1 MVLIRP
7 LEERDLG
14 AYAELRRRALAEEP
28 LAFAASPETDVVV
41 QIGKAPDWMLFG
53 AFDGDLL
60 AGAVGMMRSRHPKA
74 AHKMHLWGMYVL
86 PTHRRQGIA
95 GRLLDAAIAHARSTP
110 GVEWIQLGVTD
121 DAGEARRVYARAGF
135 VVWGVVVDALRFEGR
150 SVAEEHMAL
159 RIT

>member
-41 QIGKAPDWMLFG
+41 QIGKAPAWMLFG
-53 AFDGDLL
+53 AFGEEL
-60 AGAVGMMRSRHPKA
+60 AGSLGLMRSRHPKA
-74 AHKMHLWGMYVL
+74 SHKMHLWGLYVL

-95 GRLLDAAIAHARSTP
+95 ARLLDAAIAHARSTP
-110 GVEWIQLGVTD
+110 GVEWIQLGVTA
-121 DAGEARRVYARAGF
+121 DAPEARRVYERAGF
-135 VVWGVVVDALRFEGR
+135 VTWGVEPDALRFEGR
-150 SVAEEHMAL
+150 SVGEEHMAL
-159 RIT
+159 RLR

>member
-7 LEERDLG
+7 LSEADLG

-53 AFDGDLL
+53 AFEGALL
-60 AGAVGMMRSRHPKA
+60 AGSVGLIRSRHPKA
-74 AHKMHLWGMYVL
+74 SHKMHLWGMYVL

-95 GRLLDAAIAHARSTP
+95 TRLLEAAITHARSTP

-121 DAGEARRVYARAGF
+121 DAADARRVYARAGF
-135 VVWGVVVDALRFEGR
+135 VVWGVEVDALRFEGR
-150 SVAEEHMAL
+150 AVAEEHMAL
-159 RIT
+159 RVK

>member
-7 LEERDLG
+7 LSEADL
-14 AYAELRRRALAEEP
+14 ADYAELRRRALAEEP

-53 AFDGDLL
+53 ALEGQLL
-60 AGAVGMMRSRHPKA
+60 AGSVGLIRSRHPKA
-74 AHKMHLWGMYVL
+74 SHKMQLWGMYVL

-95 GRLLDAAIAHARSTP
+95 ARLLDAAIAHARSTP

-121 DAGEARRVYARAGF
+121 DAAEARRVYARAGF
-135 VVWGVVVDALRFEGR
+135 VVWGVEVDALRFEGR
-150 SVAEEHMAL
+150 AVGEEHMAL
-159 RIT
+159 RVR